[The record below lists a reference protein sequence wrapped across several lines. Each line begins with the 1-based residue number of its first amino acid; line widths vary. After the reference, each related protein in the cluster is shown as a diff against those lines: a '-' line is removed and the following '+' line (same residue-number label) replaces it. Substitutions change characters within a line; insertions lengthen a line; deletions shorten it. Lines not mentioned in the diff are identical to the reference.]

1 MTASPKEAGIGE
13 AAAEAEYAVR
23 HSEILRGVNEGRKR
37 SMDADRLNAIPVFAD
52 LDDGARDAI
61 AKLAAEVSV
70 PEGKELVREG
80 DYSYDLIAIEEGT
93 ARVHHDEQTI
103 AELGPGDVVG
113 EMGVLE
119 RTQRSA
125 SVTATS
131 PMRLVT
137 LTGWDV
143 RKLRRQAPEAVER
156 LQELVAQRRM

>member
-1 MTASPKEAGIGE
+1 
-13 AAAEAEYAVR
+13 
-23 HSEILRGVNEGRKR
+23 
-37 SMDADRLNAIPVFAD
+37 MDAARLKTIRVFSD
-52 LDDGARDAI
+52 LDDDSLEAI
-61 AKLAAEVSV
+61 SKLAAEVSV

-93 ARVHHDEQTI
+93 AKVHHGDETI

-119 RTQRSA
+119 RAQRNA

-131 PMRLVT
+131 AMLLVT

-143 RKLRRQAPEAVER
+143 RKLRKQAPEAVER
-156 LQELVAQRRM
+156 LQQVVAARSDD

>member
-1 MTASPKEAGIGE
+1 VDPA
-13 AAAEAEYAVR
+13 
-23 HSEILRGVNEGRKR
+23 
-37 SMDADRLNAIPVFAD
+37 RLKKIPVFDD
-52 LDDGARDAI
+52 LSDEELGHI
-61 AKLAAEVSV
+61 AALAAEVSV

-93 ARVHHDEQTI
+93 AKVHHGDENV

-119 RTQRSA
+119 RAQRNA

-131 PMRLVT
+131 PMLLVT

-143 RKLRRQAPEAVER
+143 RKLRKQAPEAVER
-156 LQELVAQRRM
+156 LEQVVASRHDG

>member
-1 MTASPKEAGIGE
+1 
-13 AAAEAEYAVR
+13 
-23 HSEILRGVNEGRKR
+23 
-37 SMDADRLNAIPVFAD
+37 MDAARLKSIEIFAD
-52 LDDGARDAI
+52 LDDTGREAV

-80 DYSYDLIAIEEGT
+80 DFSYDLIAIEAGT
-93 ARVHHDEQTI
+93 AKVHHGDETV

-119 RTQRSA
+119 RQQRNA

-131 PMRLVT
+131 PMMLVT

-143 RKLRRQAPEAVER
+143 RKLRKQAPEVVEALENVVR
-156 LQELVAQRRM
+156 ARGGG